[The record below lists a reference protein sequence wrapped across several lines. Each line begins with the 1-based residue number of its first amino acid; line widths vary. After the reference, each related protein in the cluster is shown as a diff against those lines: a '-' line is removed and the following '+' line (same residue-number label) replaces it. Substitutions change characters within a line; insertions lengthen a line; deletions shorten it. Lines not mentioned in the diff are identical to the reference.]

1 MSQSKKRKVDL
12 ECRNFN
18 EAWTVKYLFTNINKK
33 AICLVCQ
40 ETIAVFKEYNLN
52 RHFTTKHPK
61 YASHSLK
68 ELQTVAENLAK
79 NFNNQQNIFTKQSNI
94 EKSTT
99 KASYVVAHKIAKLCK
114 PFSEA
119 EFVKQCM
126 VQVSEIC
133 CPEKK
138 HIFENVSLS
147 RRTIARR
154 IENIS
159 GNLLDQLR
167 TKIADFTYCSLA
179 LDESCDITDTS
190 QLLIFIRGI
199 NKKCEISEELLSV
212 HPMKDTTTG
221 EDFFLAV
228 EECLVKV
235 SLTWN
240 KIVSVTTDGCPSL
253 TGKNVGLLKRIRDK
267 VKELQPEH
275 DILFLHCIIH
285 QEVLCRKVLK
295 LNHVVTV
302 VTKVVN
308 FIRGRA
314 VNHRQFVEFLKEI
327 ESDFYEIPY
336 YTEVRWLSIGKVL
349 DRFQYLLDE
358 IVSFLSIKEKL
369 HDFPELQ
376 NRAWLNDFSFS
387 VDIVKYLNELN
398 INLQGKNQFAFNMHS
413 NVKAFMTKLN
423 LFAENF
429 NNKLL
434 NHFPSLQA
442 RRESLKNTDFF
453 KYSAITQDLHS
464 EFQRRFQDFKA
475 IEKPLSLISQPF
487 NFDVQEAP
495 VEIQLELIDLQSNNL
510 LKENFHSNEL
520 SAFYGALNN
529 EHFKHF
535 LNYVQ
540 KYLVLFGSTYICERT
555 FSLMASTKNKY
566 RSQITDEN
574 LHSVLRIA
582 TSDLEPNFEE
592 IMSDEHSRFHVSH

>member
-18 EAWTVKYLFTNINKK
+18 EAWTVKYLFTSINKK
-33 AICLVCQ
+33 AVCLVCK

-61 YASHSLK
+61 YASLSLK

-79 NFNNQQNIFTKQSNI
+79 NLNKQQNIFTKQNNI

-99 KASYVVAHKIAKLCK
+99 KASYVVAHKIAKFCK

-133 CPEKK
+133 WPEKK

-147 RRTIARR
+147 RRTIVRR

-212 HPMKDTTTG
+212 HPMKGTTTG

-240 KIVSVTTDGCPSL
+240 KIVSVTTDGCSSL
-253 TGKNVGLLKRIRDK
+253 TGKNVGLHKRIRDK
-267 VKELQPEH
+267 KS
-275 DILFLHCIIH
+275 
-285 QEVLCRKVLK
+285 LK

-314 VNHRQFVEFLKEI
+314 VNHRQFFEFLKEI

-336 YTEVRWLSIGKVL
+336 HTEVRWLSIGKVL
-349 DRFQYLLDE
+349 ERFQYLLDE
-358 IVSFLSIKEKL
+358 IVSFLLIKGKL
-369 HDFPELQ
+369 HNFPELQ
-376 NRAWLNDFSFS
+376 NKAWLNDFSFS

-487 NFDVQEAP
+487 NFDVHEAP

-520 SAFYGALNN
+520 SAFYGALDN
-529 EHFKHF
+529 EHFKIF
-535 LNYVQ
+535 
-540 KYLVLFGSTYICERT
+540 
-555 FSLMASTKNKY
+555 
-566 RSQITDEN
+566 
-574 LHSVLRIA
+574 
-582 TSDLEPNFEE
+582 
-592 IMSDEHSRFHVSH
+592 